1 MLAQATMF
9 TDGRAPGDLGFD
21 PLNLSADESALR
33 RYELAELKHSRL
45 AMIAIG
51 GFVHQVYLLHTRYY
65 IVYLVKHTKSI
76 LLFLTWGF

>member
-1 MLAQATMF
+1 MF

-51 GFVHQVYLLHTRYY
+51 GFVHQVRSLYY
-65 IVYLVKHTKSI
+65 FI
-76 LLFLTWGF
+76 FALTTTTHRQFFSGHHHQDSGS